1 MNFYVEK
8 IITPSLC
15 DYRNG
20 FFTQQALVILNENWK
35 TSFDKKRYKGVT
47 LMDLLKA
54 FDIINCEFFL
64 MKPKAYGFSRY
75 AHRINHHFVSNR
87 Q

>member
-8 IITPSLC
+8 FITPYLC

-20 FFTQQALVILNENWK
+20 FFTQQALVILIENWK
-35 TSFDKKRYKGVT
+35 TSFDKKHYEGVT

-54 FDIINCEFFL
+54 FDITNREFFV
-64 MKPKAYGFSRY
+64 MKPGAYGFSRY
-75 AHRINHHFVSNR
+75 TLRIIHSYVSNR